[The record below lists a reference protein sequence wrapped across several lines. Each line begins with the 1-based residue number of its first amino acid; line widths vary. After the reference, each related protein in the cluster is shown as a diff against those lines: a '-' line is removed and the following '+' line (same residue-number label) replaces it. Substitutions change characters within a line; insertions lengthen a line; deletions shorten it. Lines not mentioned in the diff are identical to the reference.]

1 MSLFVHPSAMAV
13 AVVMSM
19 GVVMI
24 TPMLV
29 VVMIVVRW
37 DTEIRLFVIVRFH
50 VRELLR
56 ME

>member
-1 MSLFVHPSAMAV
+1 
-13 AVVMSM
+13 VVMSM